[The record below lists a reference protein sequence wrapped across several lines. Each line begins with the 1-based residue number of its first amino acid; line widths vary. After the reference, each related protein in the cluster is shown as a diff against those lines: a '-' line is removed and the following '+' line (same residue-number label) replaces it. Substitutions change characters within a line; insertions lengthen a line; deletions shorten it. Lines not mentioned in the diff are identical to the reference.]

1 MKRATLHLRR
11 VGLLLLAAAGPWCEA
26 GAGARARAALDERTG
41 GGFAAWDLDADGLRL
56 SGVHATVRGTQL
68 SAETA
73 TIGLGSAG
81 IRVVLDGVSATP
93 RADDDAPP
101 PREAGP
107 EDSADAPPAATTD
120 RFRISNR
127 GIPIQIAAHG
137 EIELRYGGAIA
148 TVIDPTIEI
157 DRQGWPTLHARGHV
171 GSDRAGELAIDDLTA
186 RREPGRWMLDGTVRR
201 GDGPAIA
208 IEAEVGS
215 ARLDVLLTSEGG
227 RIAVGREHGASAL
240 RVVAKDFPVEA
251 VAGDSLAPLHA
262 WGVDVGHATLGGTLD
277 VTLGSTQR
285 IHVDGVEIGGVIV
298 EDRRVSSRPIR
309 FATIDLDGDASITD
323 GALDVQLVVGHR
335 DATVAIGGRV
345 DRRGVALT
353 ADLAPLGCDALV
365 ASMPDGTVDDL
376 AGLHMVGEIAAS
388 AALELE
394 LAALDEARVNPTAIV
409 DPDNPASFPGVLALD
424 FPFLERCRTV
434 TDPANVDLAGLRGP
448 YRHRFS
454 DDGGRLRERVFAA
467 GAADFAPLGT
477 VPLVASAF
485 IGLEDMHFWYH
496 DGFDR
501 EQIARAFWHN
511 VVSGRVRRGAST
523 ISQQTARNLWLG
535 IDRSIA
541 RKLQEAYLTSRLE
554 TDVSKTRILELYINL
569 IELGPGVYGVEAA
582 SHYYFGLPASR
593 LDALQ
598 AVHLASL
605 APAPRTYAERFASG
619 KVDAAWM
626 AELRGHLQR
635 MHRNRMI
642 SDAELR
648 TAMRAD
654 LRLVAHD

>member
-1 MKRATLHLRR
+1 MRRAAPHLRR

-26 GAGARARAALDERTG
+26 GAGARARSALEERTG
-41 GGFAAWDLDADGLRL
+41 GGFASWDLDVEGLRL
-56 SGVHATVRGTQL
+56 TGLAANVRGHRL
-68 SAETA
+68 SAA
-73 TIGLGSAG
+73 AASVGLGSDG
-81 IRVVLDGVSATP
+81 IDIVLEGVEATP
-93 RADDDAPP
+93 ITDEQPAPERSTSSDDGAVAEAPP
-101 PREAGP
+101 T
-107 EDSADAPPAATTD
+107 SD
-120 RFRISNR
+120 RFRIANR
-127 GIPIQIAAHG
+127 GIPIHVAVHG
-137 EIELRYGGAIA
+137 AIELAYGDAVA
-148 TVIDPTIEI
+148 TIVEPTISI
-157 DRQGWPTLHARGHV
+157 DREGWPTLHASGHASSARV
-171 GSDRAGELAIDDLTA
+171 GEVAIET
-186 RREPGRWMLDGTVRR
+186 MTVRR
-201 GDGPAIA
+201 QPGQWQASGTLTRDGGPPVA
-208 IEAEVGS
+208 IEAEVSGS
-215 ARLDVLLTSEGG
+215 RTDALLTADGG
-227 RIAVGREHGASAL
+227 RIAIGREHGATSL
-240 RVVAKDFPVEA
+240 RAVAKDFPVGA
-251 VAGDSLAPLHA
+251 LAGSHLAPLRA
-262 WGVDVGHATLGGTLD
+262 WGIDADHATFGGTVD
-277 VTLGSTQR
+277 VTLGTEQR
-285 IHVDGVEIGGVIV
+285 IHADGVAIGGVIV

-309 FATIDLDGDASITD
+309 FATIDLDGDASVSD
-323 GALDVQLVVGHR
+323 GGLDVQLVVGHR

-345 DRRGVALT
+345 DREGVALV
-353 ADLAPLGCDALV
+353 ADLAPLACDALV
-365 ASMPDGTVDDL
+365 ASFPDGTVDDL
-376 AGLHMVGEIAAS
+376 AGLHLVGEIAAT
-388 AALELE
+388 AALRLE
-394 LAALDEARVNPTAIV
+394 LAALDEARSNPTAIV
-409 DPDNPASFPGVLALD
+409 DPENPAAFPGVLELD

-434 TDPANVDLAGLRGP
+434 TDPANVDLGGLRGP

-554 TDVSKTRILELYINL
+554 TEVSKTRILELYINL
-569 IELGPGVYGVEAA
+569 IELGPGVYGVDAA
-582 SHYYFGLPASR
+582 SRFYFGVPATE

-619 KVDAAWM
+619 KVDDAWM
-626 AELRGHLQR
+626 TELRGHLRR

-648 TAMRAD
+648 ASLRAD
-654 LRLVAHD
+654 LRLLAR